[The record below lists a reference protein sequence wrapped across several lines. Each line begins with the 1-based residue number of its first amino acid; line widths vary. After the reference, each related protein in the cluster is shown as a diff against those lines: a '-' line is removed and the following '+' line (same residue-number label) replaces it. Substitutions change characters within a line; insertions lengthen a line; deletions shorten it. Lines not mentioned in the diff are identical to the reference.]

1 MPWKQR
7 PQVLGAIKKMQNK
20 AKLLKICSKLKL
32 WIYFVPSPKCLKIT
46 VIEQVHI
53 YIQKSSECTNASSS
67 YCSPGFFFS
76 LSSHLYLPMLTSE
89 VGRSRNFAKADI
101 TDLQRADKA
110 CSSCPYHFCEQQPC
124 AFLINFYSHLWSLT
138 P

>member
-20 AKLLKICSKLKL
+20 AKLLKICSKLKF
-32 WIYFVPSPKCLKIT
+32 WTCFVPSPKCLKVT

-53 YIQKSSECTNASSS
+53 CIQKSSECTNTSSI
-67 YCSPGFFFS
+67 FFFS
-76 LSSHLYLPMLTSE
+76 LPSHLYPLMLTSE
-89 VGRSRNFAKADI
+89 VGRSRHFAKANI
-101 TDLQRADKA
+101 RDLQRAYKV
-110 CSSCPYHFCEQQPC
+110 CSSCPHCFCEQQPC
-124 AFLINFYSHLWSLT
+124 AFLINFSSHLWSLT